1 LFPRGSAQ
9 DFNFDR
15 SSSIFSLTRPTGHSG
30 PPPGMVVNILWAGTE
45 MGLSI
50 SFPDKISGIFGT
62 MESTIYF
69 GVLYSKEY
77 VQIWGTHLFV

>member
-1 LFPRGSAQ
+1 
-9 DFNFDR
+9 
-15 SSSIFSLTRPTGHSG
+15 
-30 PPPGMVVNILWAGTE
+30 MVVNILWAGTE